1 MIDFD
6 GLLFAPIYD
15 TLGVE
20 ATLTTVD
27 GIVKTITV
35 KDETSGVILE
45 SGNNNFQMATSKPA
59 ACVRVSELSAN
70 GLARKDL
77 SGAAISFNGN
87 DWKVIAIQPKPV
99 SSGPGEFYLILQS
112 AP

>member
-6 GLLFAPIYD
+6 GLLLAPIYG
-15 TLGVE
+15 TFGVE

-27 GIVKTITV
+27 GVVKTLTV

-45 SGNNNFQMATSKPA
+45 SSNNNFQLATSKPA
-59 ACVRVSELSAN
+59 ACVRVSELTDKS
-70 GLARKDL
+70 LTRKDL
-77 SGAAISFNGN
+77 SSAAISFNGN
-87 DWKVIAIQPKPV
+87 DWKVVAIQPKPV